1 VSAIKARDTL
11 GTHDVVFV
19 TLDTLRVDAAERAF
33 EQGRTPALA
42 TLFPGGWERRHTSG
56 SFTYAAH
63 HAFFAGFLPTPIAP
77 GTHARHFAARFA
89 GSETTASTTMEC
101 DHATIVEG
109 YAAAGYHTVCIGG
122 VGVCNKLS
130 PRGGGLPGLVAESHW
145 SPEMGVT
152 GRDSTALQ
160 ADRAIGIARQLPR
173 DKRLFLFVNVSAIHQ
188 PSTMFL
194 PGATAESV
202 DTQVAAL
209 AYADPHLGSLVH
221 SLRRRA
227 PLLFI
232 VCSDHGTAFGEE
244 GHHGH
249 RHAHPVIWTVPYA
262 EALLPQTGGSA

>member
-1 VSAIKARDTL
+1 
-11 GTHDVVFV
+11 
-19 TLDTLRVDAAERAF
+19 
-33 EQGRTPALA
+33 
-42 TLFPGGWERRHTSG
+42 
-56 SFTYAAH
+56 
-63 HAFFAGFLPTPIAP
+63 
-77 GTHARHFAARFA
+77 
-89 GSETTASTTMEC
+89 
-101 DHATIVEG
+101 
-109 YAAAGYHTVCIGG
+109 
-122 VGVCNKLS
+122 
-130 PRGGGLPGLVAESHW
+130 
-145 SPEMGVT
+145 MGVT

-160 ADRAIGIARQLPR
+160 TDRAIGIARRLPR

-227 PLLFI
+227 PLLLI

-262 EALLPQTGGSA
+262 EALLPQTGGAA